1 MEDRLSRMRLMV
13 GEKGIK
19 TLKKAHVCVVG
30 CGAVGGYVLEALAR
44 GGIGHLSL
52 IDFDTVSISN
62 INRQILALHST
73 LGQKK
78 VDVAKA
84 RILDIAPE
92 IKVNTYEILINQKTV
107 SEILKIKP
115 DFVVDAIDSLN
126 PKVCLIE
133 TLVKNKIPFVSC
145 MGAALKTKSNLIQVE
160 KMKKTKNDPL
170 AAFIR
175 KYLRQRCV
183 DLNFPVVYSPELV
196 QDKSKL
202 ALPENA
208 PEKGR
213 MRHQMGSL
221 PTITGIFG
229 LTCAQVALDYLLTSS
244 NKTIS

>member
-13 GEKGIK
+13 GEKGLK
-19 TLKKAHVCVVG
+19 TLKKSHVCVVG
-30 CGAVGGYVLEALAR
+30 CGAVGGFTLEALAR
-44 GGIGHLSL
+44 GGIGHLTL
-52 IDFDTVSISN
+52 IDFDEVSISN
-62 INRQILALHST
+62 INRQLLALHST

-78 VDVAKA
+78 VDVARRRLA
-84 RILDIAPE
+84 DIAPE
-92 IKVNTYEILINQKTV
+92 ITVDIYDLLINQKTV
-107 SEILKIKP
+107 RTLVDLKP

-145 MGAALKTKSNLIQVE
+145 MGAALKTKPNLIQVE

-175 KYLRQRCV
+175 KYLRRRNV

-202 ALPENA
+202 ALPEII

-213 MRHQMGSL
+213 ARHQMGSL

-229 LTCAQVALDYLLTSS
+229 LTCAQVVLDYLLTSS